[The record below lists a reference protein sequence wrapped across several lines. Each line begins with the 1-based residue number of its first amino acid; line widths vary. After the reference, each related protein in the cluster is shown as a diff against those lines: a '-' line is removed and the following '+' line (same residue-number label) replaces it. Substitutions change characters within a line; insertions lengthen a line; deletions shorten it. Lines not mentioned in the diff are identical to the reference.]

1 MKQAIVTKTV
11 LQSKKSFRDLFEGRA
26 REMKL
31 LADTRHNFL
40 AARASLRAS
49 PGRRAALKN
58 RSNVPRH
65 LLTSPSSYHLFP
77 AT

>member
-1 MKQAIVTKTV
+1 M
-11 LQSKKSFRDLFEGRA
+11 LG

-65 LLTSPSSYHLFP
+65 LLTSPSAYHLFP
-77 AT
+77 GT